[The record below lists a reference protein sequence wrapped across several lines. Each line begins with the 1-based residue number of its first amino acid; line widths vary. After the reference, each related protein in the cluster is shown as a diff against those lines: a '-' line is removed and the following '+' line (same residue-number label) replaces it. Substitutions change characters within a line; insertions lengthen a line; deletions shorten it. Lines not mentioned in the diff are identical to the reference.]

1 MSINKLTAPHLFLS
15 TSRQLSLLISTFP
28 LDCLSWK
35 LLRHPCYTP
44 IFRLFTRRW
53 ANNGSPFQS
62 VNRKKK
68 VSRDLQQSDT
78 AFRFKKDTSQ
88 HLRRRTS
95 YISMAKPLTI
105 VISGPSGSGKSTH
118 IGHLKEAIPNTFVVA
133 TSHTTREP
141 RAGEVH
147 GREYHFVNKDAFQKL
162 VQEGGFIE
170 YAQFGS
176 NYYGTSWQA
185 VKDVAE
191 QGRIC
196 ILDIEMEVC
205 CIAHPD
211 TSPITQDLC
220 SQPSC

>member
-1 MSINKLTAPHLFLS
+1 
-15 TSRQLSLLISTFP
+15 
-28 LDCLSWK
+28 
-35 LLRHPCYTP
+35 
-44 IFRLFTRRW
+44 
-53 ANNGSPFQS
+53 
-62 VNRKKK
+62 
-68 VSRDLQQSDT
+68 
-78 AFRFKKDTSQ
+78 
-88 HLRRRTS
+88 
-95 YISMAKPLTI
+95 MAKPLTI

-118 IGHLKEAIPNTFVVA
+118 IGHLKKAIPNTFGVA

-170 YAQFGS
+170 HAQFGS

-205 CIAHPD
+205 SIAHPH
-211 TSPITQDLC
+211 TPPITRECALNPGAN
-220 SQPSC
+220 PSPQ